1 MPKRYKRLKEK
12 KYWELLTNRSKKNTK
27 RVENFMDSMK
37 TDFLDNYERMKHKK
51 TDEKYTLFQSLMT
64 YIIKNKM
71 G

>member
-1 MPKRYKRLKEK
+1 M
-12 KYWELLTNRSKKNTK
+12 TNISKKNTK

>member
-1 MPKRYKRLKEK
+1 M
-12 KYWELLTNRSKKNTK
+12 TNRSKKNTK

-51 TDEKYTLFQSLMT
+51 IDEKYTLFQSLMT
-64 YIIKNKM
+64 YIIKNKT